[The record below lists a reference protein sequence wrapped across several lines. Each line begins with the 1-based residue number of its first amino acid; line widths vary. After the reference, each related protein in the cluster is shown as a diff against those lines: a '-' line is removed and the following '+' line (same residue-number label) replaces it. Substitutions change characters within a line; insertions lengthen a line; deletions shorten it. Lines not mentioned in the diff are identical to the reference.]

1 MIDIDYPLIWTQGV
15 VDKVWHKHKVTPEEV
30 DEAVIDDEAICHK
43 ASGGSYC
50 VYGQSIS
57 GRYLFVVLGVTS
69 KRNQFK
75 VITARKMQGKEK
87 RYYRKKK

>member
-15 VDKVWHKHKVTPEEV
+15 VDKVWQKHEVTPEEV
-30 DEAVIDDEAICHK
+30 DEAIFDDKPICHR
-43 ASGGSYC
+43 ASQGSYC

-57 GRYLFVVLGVTS
+57 GRYLFIVLRTTIK
-69 KRNQFK
+69 KRIFK
-75 VITARKMQGKEK
+75 VITARGMDDKMK